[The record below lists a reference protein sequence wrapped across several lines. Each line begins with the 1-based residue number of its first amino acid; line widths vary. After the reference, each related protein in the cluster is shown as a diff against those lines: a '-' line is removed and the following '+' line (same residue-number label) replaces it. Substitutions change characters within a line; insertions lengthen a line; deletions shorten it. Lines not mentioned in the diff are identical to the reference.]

1 MKRLLVLALV
11 LACAPLWAD
20 GGWDLTKPANNGY
33 VASFPAE
40 VRANQMA
47 IVASLTPPIEWTGEV
62 TQYGRPSARLGFD
75 GLTGSFRYPTF
86 WLGSIGTAAAYIFG
100 PSEQVPVGIPGDDAP
115 GWYAH
120 IASYPSGD
128 PGEKCY
134 LQLGMPNGNGT
145 AQAVGI
151 LIREDLIFVNRK
163 ISGVAT
169 GTAAQDAVNLG
180 QMNAAVDSVQV
191 IAQSAPNTPVSEVLD
206 EFYYVDDGAGI
217 GMLATFSYEMVD
229 THGAWSGA
237 TFTAPLDGVY
247 EITVSM
253 LGYNSEESPSWTRIR
268 TDNLGGTE
276 VASAPFFLAYEQM
289 TSYDYF
295 MLTGTNYIPMDQGNT
310 FCVFIQTSGTN
321 VFTVARDSRIIRIRK
336 IADLP

>member
-1 MKRLLVLALV
+1 MKRRLVLVLVLVLLV
-11 LACAPLWAD
+11 APLRAG
-20 GGWDLTKPANNGY
+20 GGWDLTKPANDGY
-33 VASFPAE
+33 IASFPTE
-40 VRANQMA
+40 VRANQAA
-47 IVASLTPPIEWTGEV
+47 IVASMTPPIEWTGEE
-62 TQYGRPSARLGFD
+62 TAYGRPSTKQGFS
-75 GLTGSFRYPTF
+75 GYSPLSGGYTF
-86 WLGSIGTAAAYIFG
+86 PAHWLGSIGESVTYIFG
-100 PSEQVPVGIPGDDAP
+100 PREEIPTEAS
-115 GWYAH
+115 GWYVTV
-120 IASYPSGD
+120 ASFPYTGLLGGCYISIKTPTRDGSGEASFYID
-128 PGEKCY
+128 S
-134 LQLGMPNGNGT
+134 NVFNFSDRR
-145 AQAVGI
+145 
-151 LIREDLIFVNRK
+151 LISI
-163 ISGVAT
+163 AT

-180 QMNAAVDSVQV
+180 QMSAAVDSVQV

-206 EFYYVDDGAGI
+206 EFYYVTDGAGI